1 MPTPVSALLHAATLV
16 TAGIYLWA
24 TVRAFKEMFQNEN
37 NPVEWA
43 EGDSTHSNTAKI
55 GGQQPVLK
63 RTLRSIVVKDEIH
76 REDEVQRIKRGLNA
90 IRFLWMRLNYQ
101 NSSLLGQNTVYIWE
115 QLLHVYHGTIEVN
128 KYYVGN
134 SYIVTLLIGLRTG
147 DKRVSIEIIVQGTE
161 QGVINATG
169 EVHIAVD
176 DRGPVVPR
184 TRGKGPKHLGNNTAK
199 IITRSYTT
207 KCKKNRS
214 VPIMER
220 PRLEVSRDYEI
231 LAKH

>member
-24 TVRAFKEMFQNEN
+24 TVRVFKEMFQNEN
-37 NPVEWA
+37 NTVEWV
-43 EGDSTHSNTAKI
+43 EGDSTHSNAAKI

-63 RTLRSIVVKDEIH
+63 RTMRSKVVQDDIH
-76 REDEVQRIKRGLNA
+76 REDEIQRIKRGLNA
-90 IRFLWMRLNYQ
+90 IRFLWMRLNYP

-115 QLLHVYHGTIEVN
+115 QLLHIYHGTIEVN
-128 KYYVGN
+128 KYYGGN
-134 SYIVTLLIGLRTG
+134 SYIVTLLIGLRTVE
-147 DKRVSIEIIVQGTE
+147 KRVSIKIIVQETE

-169 EVHIAVD
+169 EVHKDVD
-176 DRGPVVPR
+176 DRGQVVPL
-184 TRGKGPKHLGNNTAK
+184 TRGKGPKHLGITTAK

-220 PRLEVSRDYEI
+220 PRQDVSRDYEI

>member
-1 MPTPVSALLHAATLV
+1 
-16 TAGIYLWA
+16 
-24 TVRAFKEMFQNEN
+24 MFQNEN

-43 EGDSTHSNTAKI
+43 EGDSTNSNAAKI

-63 RTLRSIVVKDEIH
+63 RTMRSKVVQDDIQ
-76 REDEVQRIKRGLNA
+76 REDEILWIKRGLNA
-90 IRFLWMRLNYQ
+90 IRFLWMRLNYP
-101 NSSLLGQNTVYIWE
+101 NSILLGHNTVYIWE

-128 KYYVGN
+128 KYYDGN
-134 SYIVTLLIGLRTG
+134 SYIVTLLIGLRTVE
-147 DKRVSIEIIVQGTE
+147 KRVSINIIVQETE

-169 EVHIAVD
+169 EVHKDVD
-176 DRGPVVPR
+176 DRGQVVPL
-184 TRGKGPKHLGNNTAK
+184 TRGKGPKHLGITTAK

-220 PRLEVSRDYEI
+220 PRLDVSRDYEI